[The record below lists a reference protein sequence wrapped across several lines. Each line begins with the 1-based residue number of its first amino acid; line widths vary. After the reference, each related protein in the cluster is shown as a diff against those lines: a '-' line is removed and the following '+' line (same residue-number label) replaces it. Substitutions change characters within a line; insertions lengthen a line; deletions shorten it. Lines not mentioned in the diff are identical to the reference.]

1 MLHDWYQK
9 GYISKDAGTNTE
21 NWRTVCKAGNVF
33 SLFFTYHPGTPVE
46 FQSSTGY
53 EFEIVPFYDKP
64 IINSSSYSGII
75 YSVAQNS
82 ENPEK
87 AMQVLDYIYGS
98 PEVMNLLNWG
108 EEGIDYVVEDEENGI
123 INYPDGV
130 TADNAGYSFNCGWE
144 LPNQFIAYKWDGS
157 DPQLWD
163 KMQEFNASGIES
175 KALGFVFDNS
185 EYADQ
190 VSALNNVISQYNGA
204 LSSGSGDP
212 EELLPQ
218 FLEALDDAGI
228 DDVIA
233 AKQEQLDAFL
243 AEK

>member
-1 MLHDWYQK
+1 MGASEPVHRIQNGMDLTR
-9 GYISKDAGTNTE
+9 SSGT
-21 NWRTVCKAGNVF
+21 
-33 SLFFTYHPGTPVE
+33 
-46 FQSSTGY
+46 
-53 EFEIVPFYDKP
+53 
-64 IINSSSYSGII
+64 
-75 YSVAQNS
+75 
-82 ENPEK
+82 
-87 AMQVLDYIYGS
+87 
-98 PEVMNLLNWG
+98 
-108 EEGIDYVVEDEENGI
+108 
-123 INYPDGV
+123 
-130 TADNAGYSFNCGWE
+130 
-144 LPNQFIAYKWDGS
+144 
-157 DPQLWD
+157 

>member
-1 MLHDWYQK
+1 
-9 GYISKDAGTNTE
+9 
-21 NWRTVCKAGNVF
+21 
-33 SLFFTYHPGTPVE
+33 
-46 FQSSTGY
+46 
-53 EFEIVPFYDKP
+53 
-64 IINSSSYSGII
+64 
-75 YSVAQNS
+75 
-82 ENPEK
+82 
-87 AMQVLDYIYGS
+87 MQVLDYIYGS

-175 KALGFVFDNS
+175 KAVGFVFDNS

-190 VSALNNVISQYNGA
+190 VSALNNVVSQYNGA

-228 DDVIA
+228 NDVIA

-243 AEK
+243 AAK